1 MQAMKDWHKLRP
13 GLFRKQPYHLPG
25 CDSIGF
31 VLIFLD
37 SIAEPVQAKA
47 LADWGWLVA
56 LVFPT

>member
-1 MQAMKDWHKLRP
+1 MKDWHKLRP